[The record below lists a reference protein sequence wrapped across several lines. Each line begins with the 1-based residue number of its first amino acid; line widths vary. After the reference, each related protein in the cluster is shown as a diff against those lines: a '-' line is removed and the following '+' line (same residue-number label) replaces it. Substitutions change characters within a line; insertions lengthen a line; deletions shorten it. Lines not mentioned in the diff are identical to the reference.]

1 MPRPRIHWKKCRRLL
16 LVSSLHR
23 KRTVAADHAT
33 GQHWS
38 HGQSHGLT
46 ARTVSHGLTA
56 RTMPGVS

>member
-46 ARTVSHGLTA
+46 ART
-56 RTMPGVS
+56 MPGVS